1 MHQDGKE
8 RPRTEKHWRDS
19 STSGNARVPS
29 IGRRHPGPNC
39 RALAFGATGAIFRL
53 GSIRCGLLRQPA
65 QGLDQDRFRKR
76 ACLSPKSY
84 GADPTVHC
92 SWKFSIRVSAR
103 VDCGDMDAT
112 SDRTA
117 KYKADSLSLVGA
129 VALGTGVMIGAGIF
143 ALTGQMAEM
152 TGSLFPLAFL
162 SAAVIVSLSAYSY
175 VKLSN
180 ASPSSGGIAMYLDKA
195 YGGTLTT
202 AFHSLLM
209 YFSMVIAQSFLA
221 RTFGSY
227 TLRLFEVDDSSWLA
241 PALGVGL
248 LLTAFL
254 INLSVTGLIQGIASL
269 LGFIKIAGIILFG
282 VVGVWVADSVKT
294 DFSVA
299 NQGASLTGFLGATAL
314 GILAFKG
321 FTTITNS
328 GSELTNPRRNL
339 GKAIMISIG
348 LCVVIYALVG
358 FAVSSNLSLEEI
370 IATRNY
376 SLAAAARPALGE
388 YAVWFTVILA
398 MLATAGG
405 VIASIFAVSRML
417 AMLTEMKLVPHRHF
431 HMPGSI
437 QKHTLVYTIV
447 LGLLLTAF
455 FDLSRIAALG
465 IIFYLIMD
473 IAVHWGVL
481 RHLRKEIEA
490 HPAIPI
496 IAIAMDFIV
505 LGGFLWVK
513 ANSDPL
519 VLIVATIV
527 MAVILIVEYFFLR
540 SRQSQDQIA
549 SVEGEEP

>member
-1 MHQDGKE
+1 MLIAGIFNLTI
-8 RPRTEKHWRDS
+8 RIEKWGISMDD
-19 STSGNARVPS
+19 TPD
-29 IGRRHPGPNC
+29 
-39 RALAFGATGAIFRL
+39 RA
-53 GSIRCGLLRQPA
+53 S
-65 QGLDQDRFRKR
+65 
-76 ACLSPKSY
+76 
-84 GADPTVHC
+84 
-92 SWKFSIRVSAR
+92 
-103 VDCGDMDAT
+103 
-112 SDRTA
+112 
-117 KYKADSLSLVGA
+117 KYQADSLSLIGA

-162 SAAVIVSLSAYSY
+162 SAALIVSFSAYSY

-180 ASPSSGGIAMYLDKA
+180 AYPSAGGIAMYLQKA

-202 AFHSLLM
+202 AFHALLM

-221 RTFGSY
+221 RTFGAY
-227 TLRLFEVDDSSWLA
+227 TLQLFAIDDSSLLV
-241 PALGVGL
+241 PVLGVGL
-248 LLTAFL
+248 LLVAFL
-254 INLSVTGLIQGIASL
+254 INLSVTGLIQGVASV
-269 LGFIKIAGIILFG
+269 LGFIKIGGIVLFG
-282 VVGVWVADSVKT
+282 VVGVLVADSVEVN
-294 DFSVA
+294 FSA
-299 NQGASLTGFLGATAL
+299 ADPGASLTGFLGATAL

-328 GSELTNPRRNL
+328 GSELKDPRRNL

-358 FAVSSNLSLEEI
+358 FAVSSNLSLGEI
-370 IATRNY
+370 IETRNY

-398 MLATAGG
+398 MVATSGG
-405 VIASIFAVSRML
+405 IIASIFAVSRML
-417 AMLTEMKLVPHRHF
+417 AMMTEMKLVPHRHF

-481 RHLRKEIEA
+481 RHLRKEVDA
-490 HPAIPI
+490 NPVIPVV
-496 IAIAMDFIV
+496 AIALDLII

-513 ANSDPL
+513 IASDPL
-519 VLIVATIV
+519 VLIVATAV
-527 MAVILIVEYFFLR
+527 MAAILIAEFFFLR
-540 SRQSQDQIA
+540 TRPSEDQPDHEH
-549 SVEGEEP
+549 SG

>member
-1 MHQDGKE
+1 M
-8 RPRTEKHWRDS
+8 EK
-19 STSGNARVPS
+19 TP
-29 IGRRHPGPNC
+29 
-39 RALAFGATGAIFRL
+39 
-53 GSIRCGLLRQPA
+53 
-65 QGLDQDRFRKR
+65 
-76 ACLSPKSY
+76 
-84 GADPTVHC
+84 
-92 SWKFSIRVSAR
+92 
-103 VDCGDMDAT
+103 
-112 SDRTA
+112 DRTS
-117 KYKADSLSLVGA
+117 KYRADSLSLIGA

-162 SAAVIVSLSAYSY
+162 SAALIVSFSAYSY

-180 ASPSSGGIAMYLDKA
+180 TYPSAGGIGMYLEKA
-195 YGGTLTT
+195 YGRTLTT
-202 AFHSLLM
+202 AFHALLM

-227 TLRLFEVDDSSWLA
+227 TLQLFEIDDSSLLV
-241 PALGVGL
+241 PVLGVGL

-254 INLSVTGLIQGIASL
+254 INLSVNRVIEGVASV
-269 LGFIKIAGIILFG
+269 LGFIKIGGIVLFG
-282 VVGVWVADSVKT
+282 VVGVLVADAVEVN
-294 DFSVA
+294 FSA
-299 NQGASLTGFLGATAL
+299 ADPGASLTGFLGATAL

-328 GSELTNPRRNL
+328 GSELKDPHRNL
-339 GKAIMISIG
+339 GRAIMISIA

-358 FAVSSNLSLEEI
+358 FAVSSNLSLQEI

-405 VIASIFAVSRML
+405 IIASIFAVSRML

-455 FDLSRIAALG
+455 FDLTRIAALG

-473 IAVHWGVL
+473 IAIHWGVL
-481 RHLRKEIEA
+481 RHLRKELGANPVI
-490 HPAIPI
+490 PVTAIVLD
-496 IAIAMDFIV
+496 MIV
-505 LGGFLWVK
+505 LGGFFWVK
-513 ANSDPL
+513 ITTDPF
-519 VLIVATIV
+519 VLIVAAIV
-527 MAVILIVEYFFLR
+527 MAVILIGEFFFLR
-540 SRQSQDQIA
+540 QRPGDDQPEH
-549 SVEGEEP
+549 SHQQRN

>member
-1 MHQDGKE
+1 ME
-8 RPRTEKHWRDS
+8 
-19 STSGNARVPS
+19 
-29 IGRRHPGPNC
+29 
-39 RALAFGATGAIFRL
+39 
-53 GSIRCGLLRQPA
+53 
-65 QGLDQDRFRKR
+65 
-76 ACLSPKSY
+76 
-84 GADPTVHC
+84 
-92 SWKFSIRVSAR
+92 SAP
-103 VDCGDMDAT
+103 
-112 SDRTA
+112 DRTT
-117 KYKADSLSLVGA
+117 KYQADSLSLIGA

-162 SAAVIVSLSAYSY
+162 SSALIVSFSAYSY

-180 ASPSSGGIAMYLDKA
+180 AYPSAGGIAMYLQKA
-195 YGGTLTT
+195 YGGTLTV
-202 AFHSLLM
+202 AFHALLM

-227 TLRLFEVDDSSWLA
+227 TLQLFAIDDSSLLV
-241 PALGVGL
+241 PVLGVGL
-248 LLTAFL
+248 LLVAFL
-254 INLSVTGLIQGIASL
+254 INLSVTGLIQGVASV
-269 LGFIKIAGIILFG
+269 LGFIKIGGIVLFG
-282 VVGVWVADSVKT
+282 VVGVLVADSVKVDYSAADT
-294 DFSVA
+294 
-299 NQGASLTGFLGATAL
+299 GASLTGFLGATGL

-328 GSELTNPRRNL
+328 GSELKDPHRNL
-339 GKAIMISIG
+339 GKAIMISIA

-358 FAVSSNLSLEEI
+358 FAVSSNLSLGEI
-370 IATRNY
+370 IETRDY

-398 MLATAGG
+398 MLATSGG
-405 VIASIFAVSRML
+405 IIASVFAVSRML

-481 RHLRKEIEA
+481 RHLRKDVGANPVIL
-490 HPAIPI
+490 
-496 IAIAMDFIV
+496 AMAMVLDLIV

-513 ANSDPL
+513 YASDPL
-519 VLIVATIV
+519 VLIVAAAV
-527 MAVILIVEYFFLR
+527 MTAILITEYFFFR
-540 SRQSQDQIA
+540 TRPSEGQSALKADA
-549 SVEGEEP
+549 SKRAQ